1 MHPTLATADRLART
15 LPPGQR
21 PTRLHIHI
29 LAKLLHWRSATP
41 THRALARAA
50 GCCRRTVL
58 RALARLRALGL
69 LTWRA
74 RVICGR
80 GWAVRGA
87 NAYVLGAPISLTR
100 SADVLI
106 ESPPVAAQEQIPIRI
121 QCSADLSH
129 PAAAPSLA
137 AALRASEAR
146 AAAAWANRRR
156 GQPA

>member
-1 MHPTLATADRLART
+1 MHPTLAAADRLART

-21 PTRLHIHI
+21 PTRLHVHI
-29 LAKLLHWRSATP
+29 LAKLCHWRSATP

-69 LTWRA
+69 LTWRRRA
-74 RVICGR
+74 VCGR
-80 GWAVRGA
+80 GWAVRVS
-87 NAYVLGAPISLTR
+87 NAYAVGR
-100 SADVLI
+100 
-106 ESPPVAAQEQIPIRI
+106 AQELKPIRI

>member
-41 THRALARAA
+41 TH
-50 GCCRRTVL
+50 